1 MILLIYDPDYVSY
14 SIEVF
19 RKNLV
24 PELASRV
31 DTLIWIAPQERHK
44 DILAFM
50 PSEESFILLGLN
62 FSKRN
67 PFRWAASFFRRT
79 YSKFN
84 ASNSLS
90 YQLIQKSFSSL
101 YLDSV
106 IRRFE
111 VDQVFC
117 LAFMNQVPP
126 CGTVSTSGI
135 LCDVSP
141 DLPSNCLKN
150 IENWIHRSSSIFC
163 ISKFTASQLPHH
175 FLADKTGSLHVTP
188 ICPGI
193 IHQTYPAL
201 IPSSFTGTAPLEP
214 ALVRLRCFMPAN
226 LQQRKGHHIL
236 LEAACRVVEKGFPLS
251 LTFVGGSTD
260 LLAKLRAPSSSNEE
274 HLLRLVS
281 QAESLGVHI
290 TAHGHVDESLFSQLL
305 SSADVVV
312 FPSLYEGFGLPVSES
327 IRAGIPVITSDL
339 PPIRE
344 QLDLF
349 DCHHRACLLPPGDV
363 SALAETLC
371 RYTQGDLP
379 PRIDPSSL
387 TPNFQRWTWSN
398 VADQI
403 IEALSQG

>member
-19 RKNLV
+19 RENLV
-24 PELASRV
+24 PELVSRV
-31 DTLIWIAPQERHK
+31 DTLIWIAPEVRHK
-44 DILAFM
+44 DILSFM
-50 PSEESFILLGLN
+50 PSDDSFILLGLN

-67 PFRWAASFFRRT
+67 PFRWAASYLRRV
-79 YSKFN
+79 YSHFN
-84 ASNSLS
+84 ASHSVS
-90 YQLIQKSFSSL
+90 YRFLQKYFSSL

-106 IRRFE
+106 IKRFN

-126 CGTVSTSGI
+126 GGTIPTSGI
-135 LCDVSP
+135 LHDVSP
-141 DLPSNCLKN
+141 DLPTHCLQT
-150 IENWIHRSSSIFC
+150 IEEWIYRSSSIFC
-163 ISKFTASQLPHH
+163 VSEFTATQLAHQLSAEKTVSPH
-175 FLADKTGSLHVTP
+175 VIP
-188 ICPGI
+188 PCPRKA
-193 IHQTYPAL
+193 HQFDSTS
-201 IPSSFTGTAPLEP
+201 IPSSPPTTDPLEP
-214 ALVRLRCFMPAN
+214 SLVRLRCFMPAN

-236 LEAACRVVEKGFPLS
+236 LEAACRVVEKGYALS

-290 TAHGHVDESLFSQLL
+290 TAHGHVDENLFSQLL

-371 RYTQGDLP
+371 RYSQGDLP
-379 PRIDPSSL
+379 PRIDPSLL

-403 IEALSQG
+403 IETLSQE